1 MNTVIVLL
9 SLKTISTIE
18 LHFVH
23 CTFGIYIYLIYFS
36 KTGFLV
42 LVSAAIIVHSK
53 LIQSI
58 FLNKI
63 GDSIRLLVIIS
74 KKKLPEYFNATFDS
88 LKPINLYLANHN
100 N

>member
-63 GDSIRLLVIIS
+63 GDSIRLLIIIS
-74 KKKLPEYFNATFDS
+74 KKKKITLIF
-88 LKPINLYLANHN
+88 
-100 N
+100 